1 MLDLDALQNR
11 FSAVVQNAGNIKN
24 VPAALAEV
32 YNDYAKGANVP
43 GADCS
48 AGGDVSLLE
57 SAFTTDNT
65 PAVVTNMA
73 AKICAYWDTVPKI
86 GVPVHGGASVVSVVS
101 SFATLT
107 VPMTAAIQACVT
119 QNEFKEP
126 YKRFF
131 SAIETVLKTAP
142 IVITEAMPT
151 TPPTTAPFPE
161 FIK

>member
-1 MLDLDALQNR
+1 MLDLDTLQNR
-11 FSAVVQNAGNIKN
+11 FAAIVQNAGNIEN

-32 YNDYAKGANVP
+32 YNDYAKGADVP

-57 SAFTTDNT
+57 SAFSTDNT

-73 AKICAYWDTVPKI
+73 EKICVFWDSVPKI
-86 GVPVHGGASVVSVVS
+86 GEPAHGGASVVSVVP

-107 VPMTAAIQACVT
+107 TPMTAAIQDCVT
-119 QNEFKEP
+119 QNEFQAP

-131 SAIETVLKTAP
+131 NAIETVLKTAP

-151 TPPTTAPFPE
+151 TPPSTAPYPE
-161 FIK
+161 FLT